1 MKNTAYIA
9 TRSIEL
15 NKFNNVQNFVSALEG
30 DGYVFIDSNSF
41 RNLQEENHQI
51 ISDKDKSEFVE
62 SWRNLEL
69 DRFMSDNGTYRTRR
83 HATFTTEGNSQ
94 NYSKNDYQPHY
105 QTTEYN
111 GLNGGI
117 ERFYKEIDPNTLK
130 NPIFNSL
137 IQLAYSAFDKGKM
150 KKWYIEAHQFRI
162 EAKDQS
168 NGKPTPEGIHRDGV
182 DYVLMA
188 MVNKESVVGGVT
200 TIYDLDKNKL
210 ASFELENFLD
220 IAMVND
226 HDVYHGVSEIY
237 PKDNNDNKVGS
248 RDVLV
253 VTFKEIDK

>member
-1 MKNTAYIA
+1 MKNTGNIA
-9 TRSIEL
+9 NRSIEL
-15 NKFNNVQNFVSALEG
+15 NKFNNIDKFVSVLE
-30 DGYVFIDSNSF
+30 DVGYVFINSNSF
-41 RNLQEENHQI
+41 QKLQGENQKI
-51 ISDKDKSEFVE
+51 VSNKDKLEFVE
-62 SWRNLEL
+62 SWKDLEL
-69 DRFMSDNGTYRTRR
+69 DRFMSDNGMYRTRS
-83 HATFTTEGNSQ
+83 HATFTIESNSQ
-94 NYSKNDYQPHY
+94 NYSKNDYRPHY

-117 ERFYKEIDPNTLK
+117 ERFYKEISPNTLK

-226 HDVYHGVSEIY
+226 HKVHHGVSEIH
-237 PKDNNDNKVGS
+237 PKDNSDNKVGS